1 MSVCLN
7 VAESINTKCNYNFR
21 MDATY
26 IMRKQKKEN
35 QRKTYKILAVIS
47 MKKMKRC
54 INYFITFCYL
64 VLTRKFYESLSAT
77 LTTASY
83 EL

>member
-26 IMRKQKKEN
+26 IMRKEKKQKP
-35 QRKTYKILAVIS
+35 
-47 MKKMKRC
+47 KKNIQNSRC
-54 INYFITFCYL
+54 D
-64 VLTRKFYESLSAT
+64 FYEEDEKDA
-77 LTTASY
+77 
-83 EL
+83 

>member
-35 QRKTYKILAVIS
+35 IQNS
-47 MKKMKRC
+47 RC
-54 INYFITFCYL
+54 D
-64 VLTRKFYESLSAT
+64 FYEEDEKDA
-77 LTTASY
+77 
-83 EL
+83 